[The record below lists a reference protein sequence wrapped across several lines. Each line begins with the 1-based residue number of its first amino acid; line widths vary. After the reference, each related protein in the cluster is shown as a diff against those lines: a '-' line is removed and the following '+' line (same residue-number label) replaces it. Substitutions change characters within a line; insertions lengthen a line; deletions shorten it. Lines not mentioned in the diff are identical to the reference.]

1 MAKAVKLPSGN
12 WRINK
17 YIGTFNGKR
26 KFKSFVAS
34 TKNEVEFLA
43 AQWVME
49 NPGQGQ
55 ATNLTLGD
63 AIDRYIENRSS
74 ILSPSTIREYKNA
87 RRLYFNNIMHI
98 PLNRLKQEQIQ
109 ITVNYEARNHSPKT
123 VRNAHGLLS
132 ATLSEYAPYFKLRTK
147 LPTKIK
153 HEIVVPDENVFNT
166 IFYAATNVDLKT
178 AIILAG
184 CLGLRRSEIC
194 ALTWDDIKGTKV
206 TINKAIVLNDKMKLV
221 KKAPKSFDGTR
232 TLEMPHILITYLD
245 SLSKDKD
252 TLISIKPNSI
262 TYRFG
267 SLVKSLGIRCRFHDL
282 RHYNASV
289 MLALGVPDK
298 YAMKRLGHATP
309 NMLKTVY
316 QHVMSTK
323 QEEITTTINDF
334 FNKKIKPDEEK

>member
-1 MAKAVKLPSGN
+1 
-12 WRINK
+12 
-17 YIGTFNGKR
+17 
-26 KFKSFVAS
+26 
-34 TKNEVEFLA
+34 
-43 AQWVME
+43 
-49 NPGQGQ
+49 
-55 ATNLTLGD
+55 
-63 AIDRYIENRSS
+63 
-74 ILSPSTIREYKNA
+74 
-87 RRLYFNNIMHI
+87 
-98 PLNRLKQEQIQ
+98 
-109 ITVNYEARNHSPKT
+109 
-123 VRNAHGLLS
+123 
-132 ATLSEYAPYFKLRTK
+132 
-147 LPTKIK
+147 
-153 HEIVVPDENVFNT
+153 
-166 IFYAATNVDLKT
+166 
-178 AIILAG
+178 
-184 CLGLRRSEIC
+184 
-194 ALTWDDIKGTKV
+194 
-206 TINKAIVLNDKMKLV
+206 
-221 KKAPKSFDGTR
+221 
-232 TLEMPHILITYLD
+232 MPHILITYLD